1 MYINAGELD
10 KRIEIIK
17 RVEETDN
24 EGYPVTRE
32 VTVHRCWA
40 KFTQTSGTEIV
51 KANADF
57 GEVKVRFLI
66 RYTSK
71 AIDRKM
77 FVRYRG
83 GRPAAGGDYEIQ
95 YINTYG
101 DGRQYME
108 IWCRWRGNGKNAGGL

>member
-1 MYINAGELD
+1 MFVNAGELD
-10 KRIEIIK
+10 KRIEIVE
-17 RVEETDN
+17 RVETTDN
-24 EGYPVTRE
+24 EGYPVIQET
-32 VTVHRCWA
+32 VVHRCWA
-40 KFTQTSGTEIV
+40 KFSQSSGTEMV

-66 RYTSK
+66 RHTSK

-83 GRPAAGGDYEIQ
+83 GDYEIQ

-101 DGRQYME
+101 DSKQYIE
-108 IWCRWRGNGKNAGGL
+108 IWCQRVSLEARP